1 MTEIWKPL
9 QYRLKKGL
17 IIKSMKKKIIVFTGG
32 GTGGHVYPAQP
43 LIKAFREKGH
53 RIVWIGSRMG
63 IERKIVADW
72 GLEYRAVST
81 GKLRR
86 YFSLKNFTDLFCIAA
101 GLVQSFF
108 LLMRLRPALVFS
120 KGGFVS
126 VPPVVAAALLGIP
139 SFTHDSDV
147 VPGLATRI
155 NHRFTRRTF
164 LAYEESGKFLKGE
177 KTVISGNPVRADFFD
192 EHIPLPAPW
201 DDRLKGKPLLMI
213 LGGSSGALQ
222 INRMIEEIRE
232 KLTPDFTVIHQM
244 GTELFDALGENKKHV
259 SDYFPVPY
267 LNDELPALLRR
278 AELAVAR
285 AGAGTLWE
293 LAVSATP
300 SILIP
305 LRSGSRGDQVDNA
318 RILSDRGM
326 ARVMDEAEPAAKD
339 LMALI
344 HDLKEDGERL
354 DEMKKNCR
362 NFVKYRA
369 EDVMMS
375 YLTEVC

>member
-1 MTEIWKPL
+1 
-9 QYRLKKGL
+9 
-17 IIKSMKKKIIVFTGG
+17 MKNKVIVFTGG

-43 LIKAFREKGH
+43 LIRAFKEKGY
-53 RIVWIGSRMG
+53 RIIWIGSRKG
-63 IERKIVADW
+63 IEKKIVAHW
-72 GLEYRAVST
+72 GVEYKAIST

-86 YFSLKNFTDLFCIAA
+86 YFSLRNFTDLFCIAA
-101 GLVQSFF
+101 GLVQSFI
-108 LLMRLRPALVFS
+108 LLISLKPQLVFS

-126 VPPVVAAALLGIP
+126 VPPVAASAVLRIP

-155 NHRFTRRTF
+155 NHRFTRQTF
-164 LAYEESGKFLKGE
+164 VAYDESLKYLGGKKA
-177 KTVISGNPVRADFFD
+177 VVSGNPVRREFFD
-192 EHIPLPAPW
+192 PSEDFPEPW
-201 DDRLKGKPLLMI
+201 NSRLTEKPLLLV

-222 INRMIEEIRE
+222 INRMIGEILER
-232 KLTPDFTVIHQM
+232 LTAEYTVIHQM
-244 GTELFDALGENKKHV
+244 GTELYESLDEEKKHV
-259 SDYFPVPY
+259 SNYFPVPY
-267 LNDELPALLRR
+267 INEELPALLQR
-278 AELAVAR
+278 ADLAVAR

-318 RILSDRGM
+318 RILKDRGM
-326 ARVMDEAEPAAKD
+326 ALVMEEKEPAADD
-339 LMALI
+339 LIRLI
-344 HDLKEDGERL
+344 LDLKADRNRL
-354 DEMKKNCR
+354 DEMKGKCR
-362 NFVKYRA
+362 NFVKKRA